1 MATKSNPVPARYPEP
16 ALSGRDKGGGALSP
30 VFQGP
35 CSSEPY
41 NPESSRCLSFPR
53 QVIGQKSSYS
63 GVFFLFIVQ
72 IACYHV
78 MYVLRAT
85 LLLRQVKVEVKE
97 GNDLL

>member
-1 MATKSNPVPARYPEP
+1 MDTKSNPVPARYPEP

-41 NPESSRCLSFPR
+41 NPESSRCLSFPP
-53 QVIGQKSSYS
+53 QVIGQKSPYG